1 MDIDWLSADSHVL
14 LNPRMPEDERR
25 RLESLVVDLP
35 GHVWLSTSGTSG
47 ALKLTALSK
56 HALLASAA
64 AVNRHLQSD
73 AGDVWLCV
81 LPTFHVGGLGIY
93 ARAFLSG
100 ARVVTAGWEGVT
112 LASLVPAQ
120 VSDLVRD
127 HVEPPPSL
135 RAVVIGGGALS
146 EELYAAARDLGW
158 PLLPS
163 YGMTECCSQVA
174 TAPLLKGPPASRRL
188 PERRPAAPSSGGR
201 DARPSAGAD
210 GPKLL
215 LLDHIEARTESDGRL
230 ALRSEALLTGY
241 ATEQGFLDPKID
253 GWFLTEDLATLDGR
267 TLRVQ
272 GRRGDF
278 VKIGG
283 ESVDLSR
290 LDRILAAVISGSA
303 ADAAVFPI
311 PDPRLGHVI
320 ALAVASGDPDAVAAA
335 FNARVFPFE
344 RARRVIRVPEI
355 PRTPL
360 GKIMR
365 SRLP

>member
-1 MDIDWLSADSHVL
+1 MEIDWLSDEPYVL
-14 LNPRMPEDERR
+14 LNPRMPEEERR
-25 RLESLVVDLP
+25 RIESFVVDLP
-35 GHVWLSTSGTSG
+35 GHVWLATSGTSG
-47 ALKLTALSK
+47 VLKLTALSK
-56 HALLASAA
+56 RALLASAA

-73 AGDVWLCV
+73 ANDVWLCV
-81 LPTFHVGGLGIY
+81 LPTFHVGGLGIH

-100 ARVVTAGWEGVT
+100 ARVVTSGWEGVT

-127 HVEPPPSL
+127 RIPSRPSL
-135 RAVVIGGGALS
+135 RAVVVGGGALS
-146 EELYAAARDLGW
+146 AELYRAARELGW

-174 TAPLLKGPPASRRL
+174 TATCSGPAGEDAGGPLSFPDLV
-188 PERRPAAPSSGGR
+188 
-201 DARPSAGAD
+201 
-210 GPKLL
+210 
-215 LLDHIEARTESDGRL
+215 LLDHIDARLEPDGRL

-241 ATEQGFLDPKID
+241 ATEDGFLDPKVD
-253 GWFLTEDLATLDGR
+253 GWFITEDVAALDGR
-267 TLRVQ
+267 ILRVE

-290 LDRILAAVISGSA
+290 LDRILADLH

-311 PDPRLGHVI
+311 PDERLGHVI
-320 ALAVASGDPDAVAAA
+320 GLAVASGDADAIASA

-344 RARRVIRVPEI
+344 RARRIVRVPEI

-360 GKIMR
+360 GKIIR
-365 SRLP
+365 TRLE

>member
-1 MDIDWLSADSHVL
+1 MEIDFLSHESHVL
-14 LNPRMPEDERR
+14 LNPRMPEEERR
-25 RLESLVVDLP
+25 RLESFVVDLS
-35 GHVWLSTSGTSG
+35 GHVWLSTSGTTG

-56 HALLASAA
+56 RALLASAA

-73 AGDVWLCV
+73 AKDVWLCV
-81 LPTFHVGGLGIY
+81 LPAFHVGGLGIH

-100 ARVVTAGWEGVT
+100 ARIVAGGWDGVT

-127 HVEPPPSL
+127 RVVAPRSL
-135 RAVVIGGGALS
+135 RAVVVGGGVLS
-146 EELYAAARDLGW
+146 EELYSAARELGW

-174 TAPLLKGPPASRRL
+174 TATLESR
-188 PERRPAAPSSGGR
+188 E
-201 DARPSAGAD
+201 
-210 GPKLL
+210 LL
-215 LLDHIEARTESDGRL
+215 LLDHVEARVEADGRL

-241 ATEQGFLDPKID
+241 ATEEGFVDPKVD
-253 GWFLTEDLATLDGR
+253 GWFLTEDVGAVEGPV
-267 TLRVQ
+267 LRVE

-278 VKIGG
+278 IKIGG

-290 LDRILAAVISGSA
+290 LDRILAGLG
-303 ADAAVFPI
+303 ADAAVFPV
-311 PDPRLGHVI
+311 PDERLGHVI
-320 ALAVASGDPDAVAAA
+320 GLAVASGDAEAVAAA

-344 RARRVIRVPEI
+344 RVRRVVRIAEI
-355 PRTPL
+355 PRTAL

-365 SRLP
+365 ARLGENRLE